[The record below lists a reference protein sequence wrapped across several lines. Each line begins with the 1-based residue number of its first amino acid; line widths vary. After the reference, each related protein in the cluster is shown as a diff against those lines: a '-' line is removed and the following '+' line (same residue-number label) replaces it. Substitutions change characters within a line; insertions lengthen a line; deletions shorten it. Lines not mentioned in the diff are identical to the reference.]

1 MLASVCS
8 GGFAEPIGSIA
19 VIELKGTGG
28 TVIRTLFRSGSW
40 AFSFSVSISH
50 PGRCVEYAY
59 PVPDCVGVFCC
70 DDGEGG
76 EEFAGAES
84 GLVFSI
90 GADAELGAGGRG
102 LGAAGSAGTCV
113 SPKENSC

>member
-28 TVIRTLFRSGSW
+28 TVIRTLPHSGSW

-50 PGRCVEYAY
+50 PGRSVEYAY
-59 PVPDCVGVFCC
+59 PVPDCIGVFCC
-70 DDGEGG
+70 GGGGG

-84 GLVFSI
+84 ELVFPV

-102 LGAAGSAGTCV
+102 LGA
-113 SPKENSC
+113 